1 MTEENNVIEP
11 VSTKDINHEAEEAQG
26 GQSAETDHMAA
37 VRTRINEL
45 AAKAKTAD
53 GLTSEEE
60 AERAELRA
68 EFLANF
74 RKAFRS
80 QVEMLQVFDD
90 DGNEVTPE
98 KVRQIQRDKG
108 VRDN

>member
-1 MTEENNVIEP
+1 MTDENKVVEP
-11 VSTKDINHEAEEAQG
+11 VNTADINHEAEEAQG
-26 GQSAETDHMAA
+26 GQAAETDHMTA
-37 VRTRINEL
+37 VRERINEL
-45 AAKAKTAD
+45 AAKAKTAE
-53 GLTSEEE
+53 GLTTEEE

-98 KVRQIQRDKG
+98 KVREIQRDKG
-108 VRDN
+108 IRDN

>member
-1 MTEENNVIEP
+1 M
-11 VSTKDINHEAEEAQG
+11 AESERIL
-26 GQSAETDHMAA
+26 T

-45 AAKAKTAD
+45 AAKAKTAE
-53 GLTSEEE
+53 GLTKEEE
-60 AERAELRA
+60 AERADLRQ

-74 RKAFRS
+74 RAAFRS

-98 KVRQIQRDKG
+98 KIKQVQREKG
-108 VRDN
+108 VRED